1 MNQIKSTYLPILS
14 HKLLTPVA
22 AASALLALGAFS
34 TPAWA
39 LGLSKIT
46 VKSHI
51 GEPLHAEVKV
61 IALKP
66 KEAESIKARIADPS
80 AFSSTGMAYNRAL
93 SGARVTVEN
102 RGGSTYLKIKGF
114 KPVQEPFLD
123 LVLNV
128 RSDRGGLVRGYTMLI
143 DPISKPVAV
152 TPVAP
157 APAPVYSAPAPVP
170 SSAPVTQAPTYVAPA
185 PVQAQQNYA
194 STPPPATVY
203 LDDGT
208 LWQGGENN
216 IQPRINNQPTYAET
230 AQSNYKPVKR
240 KSKRRTQKRRRS
252 AIGKQTLGSD
262 VRVVRGDT
270 ASELAARNA
279 RVAGVSLDQMLA
291 AMLQENPDAF
301 IDGNINRLKA
311 GAVLNMPTESAAQAV
326 SRSEARQ
333 ILASSK
339 NFRSYRRK
347 LASSDAVTSTPK
359 QERKTTGKVTTEVT
373 DRSEAET
380 TDKLTL
386 SKTTQKTGSAS
397 TGKPSKEETAAA
409 TTQKQD
415 AETRVAE
422 LTKNIEDLRKLSE
435 ATPAPKAPIEDTIPE
450 VPGLK
455 VPATAETVAATIK
468 EKADEVADA
477 TAEATNEAVDATTDV
492 LETGAETVTD
502 AADSLTTPA
511 EEAVQEAKEAV
522 ADASEAVQ
530 DAIPEIDTPPIEVA
544 TPATTTTPE
553 SPGLMDTV
561 MDNIV
566 PIGGGLLALLGLG
579 GGLAYMRRR
588 KKANDGADSAFIESR
603 IGPDS
608 FFDASG
614 GQSIDTAS
622 RPGGVISSSMVY
634 SPSQLD
640 AGGDVDPVAEADV
653 YLAYNRDVQAEEILK
668 EAMRITPSRVAIYTK
683 LMEIYAQRGDVK
695 AFDVV
700 AREAHH
706 LTGGQGEEWE
716 KAAEL
721 GQKVDPQNP
730 LYQGAG
736 AASPAASPVNSLD
749 DNWEDK
755 PQPFATATAP
765 MAIDPVTTNSGPAEL
780 SNPTGG
786 MDLDLGDAFEPDIGS
801 GSGNT
806 PLEVP
811 ADMAY
816 TEASLSGSTPLASS
830 SGAAPLASAASAPTP
845 IAPQTDDGGLSFDLS
860 DALGSGTAAVAG
872 AAAADNAFSA
882 DATQPLSPADH
893 APSGFEG
900 GLSLDLGDQSGES
913 SLDMTFDSA
922 PIQLG
927 SDAAPSQLDFSDSD
941 TAASLISPDSTTDG
955 TSWETKLMLAEE
967 FKTLGDTDG
976 ARMMAQEVVDNAS
989 GEVKSQAK
997 QFIAGL

>member
-14 HKLLTPVA
+14 HKWLTPVA
-22 AASALLALGAFS
+22 AASALFALGTFT
-34 TPAWA
+34 TPALA

-51 GEPLHAEVKV
+51 GEPLNAEVKV

-80 AFSSTGMAYNRAL
+80 AFGSTGMTYNRAL
-93 SGARVTVEN
+93 SGARVSVES

-114 KPVQEPFLD
+114 KPVKEPFLD

-128 RSDRGGLVRGYTMLI
+128 RSDKGGLVRGYTMLI
-143 DPISKPVAV
+143 DPISKPAAV
-152 TPVAP
+152 TSVAP
-157 APAPVYSAPAPVP
+157 APAPVYSAPTPSHPSPAP
-170 SSAPVTQAPTYVAPA
+170 ATQTPTYAAPA
-185 PVQAQQNYA
+185 PVYA
-194 STPPPATVY
+194 SPNNTGLEPATVY

-208 LWQGGENN
+208 LWQGGANN
-216 IQPRINNQPTYAET
+216 VQPKITTQPVYTEAK
-230 AQSNYKPVKR
+230 SGYKQPAKR
-240 KSKRRTQKRRRS
+240 KSKRRTQRRRS

-279 RVAGVSLDQMLA
+279 RAAGVSLDQMLA

-301 IDGNINRLKA
+301 INGDINRLKA
-311 GAVLNMPTESAAQAV
+311 GAVLNMPTQSVAQSV
-326 SRSEARQ
+326 SHSEARQ

-347 LASSDAVTSTPK
+347 LAASDAVTSTPK

-373 DRSEAET
+373 DRSEADT

-386 SKTTQKTGSAS
+386 SKTTQKTGNVS
-397 TGKPSKEETAAA
+397 TGKPSKEEAAAA

-422 LTKNIEDLRKLSE
+422 LKKNIEELEKLAK
-435 ATPAPKAPIEDTIPE
+435 ATPTPKAPIEDSIPE

-455 VPATAETVAATIK
+455 VPATGETVAAAVEDTV
-468 EKADEVADA
+468 DEMVDTTVNA
-477 TAEATNEAVDATTDV
+477 TGEAIDSTTDAV
-492 LETGAETVTD
+492 EAGAETVTD
-502 AADSLTTPA
+502 AADSLVTPA

-530 DAIPEIDTPPIEVA
+530 GAIPELDTPPIEVA

-553 SPGLMDTV
+553 SPGIMDTV

-588 KKANDGADSAFIESR
+588 KKSSDGADSAFIESR

-730 LYQGAG
+730 LYQGTG

-780 SNPTGG
+780 TNPTGS
-786 MDLDLGDAFEPDIGS
+786 MDLDLGDVFESSTSS
-801 GSGNT
+801 GST

-816 TEASLSGSTPLASS
+816 TEASLSGNVPLGST
-830 SGAAPLASAASAPTP
+830 SGSAPLASAVSAPSP
-845 IAPQTDDGGLSFDLS
+845 IAPQADDGGLSFDLS
-860 DALGSGTAAVAG
+860 DTFDGGSAG
-872 AAAADNAFSA
+872 VAAADNTFSA
-882 DATQPLSPADH
+882 DATQPLSTPDV

-900 GLSLDLGDQSGES
+900 GLSLDLADQSGES

-922 PIQLG
+922 PMQLG
-927 SDAAPSQLDFSDSD
+927 SDTTPSQLDFSDSD

-989 GEVKSQAK
+989 GDVKSQAE